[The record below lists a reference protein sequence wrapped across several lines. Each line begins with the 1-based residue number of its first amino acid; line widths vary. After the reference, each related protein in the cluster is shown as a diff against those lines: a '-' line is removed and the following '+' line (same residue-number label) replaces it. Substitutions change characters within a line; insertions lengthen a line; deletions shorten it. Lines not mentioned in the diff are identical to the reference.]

1 MLADFLLSHNLEL
14 VWARQRNHPGTHYNG
29 NGVQSRARPGFP
41 LQDLT
46 FNGQL

>member
-1 MLADFLLSHNLEL
+1 MLADSWLSHNLEL
-14 VWARQRNHPGTHYNG
+14 VWARQKNHRGTRYKG